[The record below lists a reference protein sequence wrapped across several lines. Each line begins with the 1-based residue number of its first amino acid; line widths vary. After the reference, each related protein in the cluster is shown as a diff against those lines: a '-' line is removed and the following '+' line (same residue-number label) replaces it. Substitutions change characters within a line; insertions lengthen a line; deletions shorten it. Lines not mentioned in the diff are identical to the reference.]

1 MGGFILKGDT
11 MRNRTLSLWLPLAA
25 AALSWASVASAAS
38 ISIVGPTTPGNIPH
52 TYSIV
57 LSYTTA
63 ENVASYSVSVLAS
76 GTYTGVFTDTPPA
89 QFPINPAGPFI
100 TAGSTVIAGSWAGAS
115 SGPQIGGTFT
125 IGTVQIA
132 SDWPAVAAYFGP
144 NDGVW
149 NSGGE
154 LIPATLFFTSCL
166 HTNCV
171 LPEPPIPE
179 PSTGLLVMT
188 GLLGLA
194 YRRRRHGRAA

>member
-1 MGGFILKGDT
+1 
-11 MRNRTLSLWLPLAA
+11 MRNRTLVSWLPLVVAA
-25 AALSWASVASAAS
+25 VGWASAAS
-38 ISIVGPTTPGNIPH
+38 AATIAVYGPSTPGGIH

-63 ENVASYSVSVLAS
+63 ENVASYSVSVIAS
-76 GTYTGVFTDTPPA
+76 GIFTGVFTDTPPA
-89 QFPINPAGPFI
+89 QFPTNPAGPFI
-100 TAGSTVIAGSWAGAS
+100 TAGSTVVAGSWAGAS

-132 SDWPAVAAYFGP
+132 TDWPAVGPYFGP
-144 NDGVW
+144 DDGVW
-149 NSGGE
+149 NSAGE
-154 LIPATLFFTSCL
+154 LVPTTFSYTWCA
-166 HTNCV
+166 HPNCV

-194 YRRRRHGRAA
+194 YRQRRQRGL